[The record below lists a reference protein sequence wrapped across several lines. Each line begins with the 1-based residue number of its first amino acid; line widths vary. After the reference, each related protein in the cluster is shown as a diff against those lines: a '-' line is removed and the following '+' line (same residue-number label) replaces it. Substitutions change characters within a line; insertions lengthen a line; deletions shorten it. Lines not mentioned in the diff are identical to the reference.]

1 MAVKKINRDND
12 EIDILELLKKWW
24 SFRKLV
30 IFGTLIVA
38 LLSSFVFIFYYN
50 VLNQQKQNYVS
61 AVIKSNF
68 GDSSR
73 IISAFKS
80 KAYIE
85 EALKSMSIEL
95 SPNDLTNNMLFLKS
109 TDPLSKNLKDK
120 IISLDEKTLRS
131 LSLTDEAL
139 TSIIESL
146 DNNSKD
152 LVTIEFYHEQLNLSY
167 EQSKNFILKLSDV
180 VNRNLILRSTREAYS
195 ITKIDTREFDIFFND
210 AERLSRLSNIINS
223 IQNNLSQMKSKYSL
237 LLSNID
243 LEELSTLANISQKL
257 LFEISKDLGN
267 TIAIDALNINISE
280 KERDINDLKDSLE
293 YLDTQRLETFKTE
306 AQNSEAN
313 VSSQNTT
320 QLDGQVFDKI
330 LTIGS
335 TINLNSFRLKTVENI
350 QLLQKQ
356 KSELITQKDLLNL
369 PFEYELYNDE
379 LTLEMISERIFFLVD
394 KINKVSEQILDLT
407 EPKNAIEVL
416 ANPELIEL
424 NSKPIAEYIKYVLIL
439 SILGFFIISLISI
452 LIPARR

>member
-1 MAVKKINRDND
+1 
-12 EIDILELLKKWW
+12 
-24 SFRKLV
+24 
-30 IFGTLIVA
+30 
-38 LLSSFVFIFYYN
+38 
-50 VLNQQKQNYVS
+50 
-61 AVIKSNF
+61 
-68 GDSSR
+68 
-73 IISAFKS
+73 
-80 KAYIE
+80 
-85 EALKSMSIEL
+85 
-95 SPNDLTNNMLFLKS
+95 
-109 TDPLSKNLKDK
+109 
-120 IISLDEKTLRS
+120 
-131 LSLTDEAL
+131 
-139 TSIIESL
+139 
-146 DNNSKD
+146 
-152 LVTIEFYHEQLNLSY
+152 
-167 EQSKNFILKLSDV
+167 
-180 VNRNLILRSTREAYS
+180 
-195 ITKIDTREFDIFFND
+195 
-210 AERLSRLSNIINS
+210 
-223 IQNNLSQMKSKYSL
+223 MKSKYSL

-267 TIAIDALNINISE
+267 TIAIDTLNINISQ
-280 KERDINDLKDSLE
+280 KERDISDLKNSLE

-320 QLDGQVFDKI
+320 QIDGQIFDKI

-369 PFEYELYNDE
+369 PFEFELYNDE
-379 LTLEMISERIFFLVD
+379 LTLERITERIFVLVD
-394 KINKVSEQILDLT
+394 KINKVSDQIVDLT
-407 EPKNAIEVL
+407 EPENAIEVL

>member
-1 MAVKKINRDND
+1 MAVKKINHNSD
-12 EIDILELLKKWW
+12 EIDISELLKKWW

-38 LLSSFVFIFYYN
+38 LLSSFVLIFYNN

-85 EALKSMSIEL
+85 EALKGMSIEL
-95 SPNDLTNNMLFLKS
+95 PPNDLTNNMLFLKS

-195 ITKIDTREFDIFFND
+195 INKIDTREFDIFFND

-267 TIAIDALNINISE
+267 TIAIDTLNINISQ
-280 KERDINDLKDSLE
+280 KERDISDLKNSLE
-293 YLDTQRLETFKTE
+293 YLDTQRLETFKSE
-306 AQNSEAN
+306 AQKSEAN
-313 VSSQNTT
+313 VSSPNTT
-320 QLDGQVFDKI
+320 LDGQVFDKI

>member
-24 SFRKLV
+24 SFRKLL

-38 LLSSFVFIFYYN
+38 LLSSFVLIFYNN
-50 VLNQQKQNYVS
+50 VLNQQKQIYVS

-180 VNRNLILRSTREAYS
+180 VNRNLILRTNREAKL
-195 ITKIDTREFDIFFND
+195 TNKIDISGFDIFFND

-223 IQNNLSQMKSKYSL
+223 IQNNLSQMKSKYSI

-267 TIAIDALNINISE
+267 TIAIDTLNINISQ
-280 KERDINDLKDSLE
+280 KERDISDLKNSLE

-306 AQNSEAN
+306 AQKSEAN
-313 VSSQNTT
+313 AQNAT
-320 QLDGQVFDKI
+320 QIDGQVFDKI

-379 LTLEMISERIFFLVD
+379 LTLERITERIFVLVD

>member
-50 VLNQQKQNYVS
+50 VLNQQKQIYVS

-120 IISLDEKTLRS
+120 IVSLNEETLRS

-195 ITKIDTREFDIFFND
+195 INKIDTGEFDIFFND
-210 AERLSRLSNIINS
+210 AERLSRLSNIVNS
-223 IQNNLSQMKSKYSL
+223 IQNNLSQMKSKYSI

-267 TIAIDALNINISE
+267 TIAIDTLNISISQ
-280 KERDINDLKDSLE
+280 KERDISDLKNSLE
-293 YLDTQRLETFKTE
+293 YLDTQKLETFKTE

-320 QLDGQVFDKI
+320 QIDGQVFDKI

-394 KINKVSEQILDLT
+394 KINKASEQILDLT